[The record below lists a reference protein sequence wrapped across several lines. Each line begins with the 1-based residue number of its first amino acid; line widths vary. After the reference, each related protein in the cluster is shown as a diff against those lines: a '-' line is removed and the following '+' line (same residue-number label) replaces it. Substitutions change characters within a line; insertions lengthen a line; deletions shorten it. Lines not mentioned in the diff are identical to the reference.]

1 MIREKQDFN
10 LSVPF
15 HNKDDENM
23 SGKNQRKNS
32 PEALDLEERE
42 RFILTEH
49 ESIEI
54 ASGYSISVKYDK
66 EGRPIIYVKRYGD
79 VDTKGLRREIE
90 RNYPGAAIQG
100 LEKPRIIEVEKAP
113 KRESKKSRAKHHK
126 KK

>member
-1 MIREKQDFN
+1 
-10 LSVPF
+10 
-15 HNKDDENM
+15 M